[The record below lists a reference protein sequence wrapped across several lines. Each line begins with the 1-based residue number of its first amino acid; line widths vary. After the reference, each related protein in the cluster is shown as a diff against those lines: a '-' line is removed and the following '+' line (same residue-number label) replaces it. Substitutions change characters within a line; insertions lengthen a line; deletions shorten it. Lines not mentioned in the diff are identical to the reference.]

1 MFPASNNSMRKAADM
16 ILEETF
22 TLSNGISIPKLGL
35 GTWRIDDA
43 KVAQA
48 VRDAIEIGYRHIDT
62 AQGYGNERGVGE
74 GVRTSGI
81 ARDQLFVTTKVQA
94 DFKTHAEAARS
105 IDGSLEAAGLDYY
118 DLIII
123 HAPQP
128 WKQFRNGE
136 HFFEGNLEA
145 WQALEEAQ
153 KAGKV
158 RSIGVSNFEE
168 IDLQN
173 ILDNGSVKPVI
184 NQVLA
189 HVGNTPFDLIEF
201 SKQND
206 ILIEAYSP
214 VAHGNLVDNEDIAAI
229 ARRYG
234 VSVPQL
240 CIRYCLELGLLPL
253 PKTINP
259 DHMRSNA
266 QVDFIISAEDM
277 ATLRAY
283 GRISYGEAGAF
294 PVFGG
299 KL

>member
-1 MFPASNNSMRKAADM
+1 M

-22 TLSNGISIPKLGL
+22 TLSNGVTIPKLGL
-35 GTWRIDDA
+35 GTWRIDDS
-43 KVAQA
+43 KVAQT
-48 VRDAIEIGYRHIDT
+48 VRDAVEIGYRHIDT

-74 GVRTSGI
+74 GVTTSGVS
-81 ARDQLFVTTKVQA
+81 RDQLFVTTKVQA
-94 DFKTHAEAARS
+94 DFKTHAQAAKS
-105 IDGSLEAAGLDYY
+105 IESSLQAAGLEYY

-128 WKQFRNGE
+128 WKQFRKGE

-145 WQALEEAQ
+145 WRALEEAQ
-153 KAGKV
+153 QAGKV

-184 NQVLA
+184 NQVLT

-201 SKQND
+201 STKND

-214 VAHGNLVDNEDIAAI
+214 VAHGNLVDNADIAAI
-229 ARRYG
+229 AQRYG

-253 PKTINP
+253 PKTSNP

-266 QVDFIISAEDM
+266 EVDFTISAEDM
-277 ATLRAY
+277 ATLR
-283 GRISYGEAGAF
+283 SYGTVDYGDASAF

>member
-1 MFPASNNSMRKAADM
+1 M
-16 ILEETF
+16 ILQETF
-22 TLSNGISIPKLGL
+22 TLANGISIPKLGL
-35 GTWRIDDA
+35 GTWRIHDS

-48 VRDAIEIGYRHIDT
+48 VRDAVEIGYRHIDT

-74 GVRTSGI
+74 GVSTCGI

-94 DFKTHAEAARS
+94 DFKTHAEATAS
-105 IDGSLEAAGLDYY
+105 IDGSLKAAGLDYY

-136 HFFEGNLEA
+136 HFFEGNLA
-145 WQALEEAQ
+145 VWRALEEAQ
-153 KAGKV
+153 KDGKV

-168 IDLQN
+168 VDLRN
-173 ILDNGSVKPVI
+173 IIDNGSVRPVI

-189 HVGNTPFDLIEF
+189 HVGNTPFDLIAF
-201 SKQND
+201 CAAQD
-206 ILIEAYSP
+206 ILVEAYSP
-214 VAHGNLVDNEDIAAI
+214 VAHGNLVDNAEIGAI
-229 ARRYG
+229 AQRYG

-253 PKTINP
+253 PKTGNR
-259 DHMRSNA
+259 DHMRTNA
-266 QVDFIISAEDM
+266 QVDFTISADDM
-277 ATLRAY
+277 DALKSF
-283 GRISYGEAGAF
+283 GGVSYGEASAF

-299 KL
+299 KP

>member
-1 MFPASNNSMRKAADM
+1 M
-16 ILEETF
+16 ILQDTYE
-22 TLSNGISIPKLGL
+22 LSNGISIPKLGL
-35 GTWRIDDA
+35 GTWRIDDD

-48 VRDAIEIGYRHIDT
+48 VRDAVEIGYRHIDT

-74 GVRTSGI
+74 GVKSSGVS
-81 ARDQLFVTTKVQA
+81 RDQLFVTTKIQA
-94 DFKTHAEAARS
+94 DFKNHAEAASS

-145 WQALEEAQ
+145 WRALEEAQ
-153 KAGKV
+153 QAGKV

-168 IDLQN
+168 IDMRN
-173 ILDNGSVKPVI
+173 ILDNGKVKPVI
-184 NQVLA
+184 NQVLS
-189 HVGNTPFDLIEF
+189 HVGNTPFELIDF
-201 SKQND
+201 CKRND
-206 ILIEAYSP
+206 ILVEAYSP
-214 VAHGNLVDNEDIAAI
+214 VAHGSLVDNQDIAGI
-229 ARRYG
+229 AERYG

-253 PKTINP
+253 PKTANP

-266 QVDFIISAEDM
+266 DVDFEISAEDM
-277 ATLRAY
+277 TTLKAY
-283 GRISYGEAGAF
+283 GSVDYGDASAF

>member
-1 MFPASNNSMRKAADM
+1 M
-16 ILEETF
+16 ILQDTY
-22 TLSNGISIPKLGL
+22 TMADGTSIPKLGL
-35 GTWRIDDA
+35 GTWRIDDG
-43 KVAQA
+43 KVGQA
-48 VRDAIEIGYRHIDT
+48 VRDAVEVGYRHIDT

-74 GVRTSGI
+74 GVKSSGI

-94 DFKTHAEAARS
+94 DFKTHDEAAKS
-105 IDGSLEAAGLDYY
+105 IDGSLQAAGLNYY

-136 HFFEGNLEA
+136 HFFEGNLAA
-145 WQALEEAQ
+145 WRALEEAQ

-173 ILDNGSVKPVI
+173 ILDNGSAKPVI

-201 SKQND
+201 CRKND
-206 ILIEAYSP
+206 ILVEAYSP
-214 VAHGNLVDNEDIAAI
+214 VAHGNLVNNADIAAI
-229 ARRYG
+229 AQRYG
-234 VSVPQL
+234 VTVPQL

-253 PKTINP
+253 PKTGNP

-266 QVDFIISAEDM
+266 KVDFQISAEDL
-277 ATLRAY
+277 ATLKAY
-283 GRISYGEAGAF
+283 GSISYGDAGAF

>member
-1 MFPASNNSMRKAADM
+1 M
-16 ILEETF
+16 ILQETF
-22 TLSNGISIPKLGL
+22 TLANGISIPKLGL
-35 GTWRIDDA
+35 GTWRIHDS

-48 VRDAIEIGYRHIDT
+48 VRDAVEIGYRHIDT

-74 GVRTSGI
+74 GVSTCGI

-94 DFKTHAEAARS
+94 DFKTHAEAAAS
-105 IDGSLEAAGLDYY
+105 IDRSLKAAGLDYY

-136 HFFEGNLEA
+136 HFFEGNLA
-145 WQALEEAQ
+145 VWRALEEAQ
-153 KAGKV
+153 KDGKV

-168 IDLQN
+168 VDLRN

-189 HVGNTPFDLIEF
+189 HVGNTPFDLIAFCAAQE
-201 SKQND
+201 
-206 ILIEAYSP
+206 ILVEAYSP
-214 VAHGNLVDNEDIAAI
+214 VAHGNLVDNAEIGAI
-229 ARRYG
+229 AQRYG

-253 PKTINP
+253 PKTGNR
-259 DHMRSNA
+259 DHMRTNA
-266 QVDFIISAEDM
+266 QVDFTISADDM
-277 ATLRAY
+277 DALKSF
-283 GRISYGEAGAF
+283 GGVSYGEASAF

>member
-1 MFPASNNSMRKAADM
+1 M
-16 ILEETF
+16 ILQETF
-22 TLSNGISIPKLGL
+22 TLANGISIPKLGL
-35 GTWRIDDA
+35 GTWRIHDS

-48 VRDAIEIGYRHIDT
+48 VRDAVEIGYRHIDT

-74 GVRTSGI
+74 GVSTCGI

-94 DFKTHAEAARS
+94 DFKTHAEAAAS
-105 IDGSLEAAGLDYY
+105 IDGSLKAAGLDYY

-136 HFFEGNLEA
+136 HFFEGNLA
-145 WQALEEAQ
+145 VWRALEEAQ
-153 KAGKV
+153 KDGKV

-168 IDLQN
+168 VDLRN
-173 ILDNGSVKPVI
+173 IVDNGSVRPVI

-189 HVGNTPFDLIEF
+189 HVGNTPFDLIAF
-201 SKQND
+201 CAAQD
-206 ILIEAYSP
+206 ILVEAYSP
-214 VAHGNLVDNEDIAAI
+214 VAHGNLVDNAEIGAI
-229 ARRYG
+229 AQRYG

-253 PKTINP
+253 PKTGNR
-259 DHMRSNA
+259 DHMRTNA
-266 QVDFIISAEDM
+266 QVDFTISADDM
-277 ATLRAY
+277 DALKSF
-283 GRISYGEAGAF
+283 GGVSYGEASAF